1 MMNQNTM
8 NQEYLSKDVT
18 SIASR
23 NYVTLN
29 EDNTIS
35 DAVKAMRNGDVSSV
49 IIVEKTTQ
57 RPVGIV
63 TERDILYR
71 VIGED
76 KNPSETPISSIM
88 SHPLISIDVK
98 TSIKEAIC
106 IMRNRH
112 LRRLIV
118 KKQDGSILGI
128 TTLRSAVG
136 NIPSQGIDLAE
147 VELPGETPSENI
159 EKLTIIICPYCQ
171 STFEHKEKI
180 DEHINTVHLLNC

>member
-1 MMNQNTM
+1 MNQNTM

-147 VELPGETPSENI
+147 VELPGEMPSENI
-159 EKLTIIICPYCQ
+159 GKLAIIICPYCQ
-171 STFEHKEKI
+171 CTFEHKEKI
-180 DEHINTVHLLNC
+180 DEHISTVHLLNC